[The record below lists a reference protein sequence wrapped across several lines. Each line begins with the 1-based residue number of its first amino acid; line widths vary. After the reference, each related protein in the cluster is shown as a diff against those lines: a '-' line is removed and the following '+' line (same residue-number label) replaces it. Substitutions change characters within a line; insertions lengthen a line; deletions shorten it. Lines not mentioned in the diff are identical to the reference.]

1 MGKENPHHPRDNDAK
16 CQTEQKQAKSQTK
29 TVKQA
34 GQNQYHTQ
42 LQFCQSKQTIKAS
55 NTEIIKATERTE
67 FSTKKNPEKI
77 INRYM
82 YLTEK
87 KKFQVQE
94 ILRNRKLFITED
106 RKEDIDMRS
115 PLHDL
120 DLPAQIPVRT

>member
-55 NTEIIKATERTE
+55 NTETIKATERTE
-67 FSTKKNPEKI
+67 FKKKKPEKNYQQTYFLCI
-77 INRYM
+77 LQKR
-82 YLTEK
+82 
-87 KKFQVQE
+87 KKFKC
-94 ILRNRKLFITED
+94 RRY
-106 RKEDIDMRS
+106 
-115 PLHDL
+115 
-120 DLPAQIPVRT
+120 

>member
-1 MGKENPHHPRDNDAK
+1 
-16 CQTEQKQAKSQTK
+16 
-29 TVKQA
+29 
-34 GQNQYHTQ
+34 
-42 LQFCQSKQTIKAS
+42 
-55 NTEIIKATERTE
+55 
-67 FSTKKNPEKI
+67 
-77 INRYM
+77 M

-115 PLHDL
+115 PLNDL